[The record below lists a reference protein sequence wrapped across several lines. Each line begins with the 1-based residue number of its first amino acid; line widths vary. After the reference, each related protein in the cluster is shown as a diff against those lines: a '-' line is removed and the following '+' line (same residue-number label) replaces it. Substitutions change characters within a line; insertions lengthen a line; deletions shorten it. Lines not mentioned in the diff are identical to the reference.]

1 MSNMLDYLLWRG
13 DLSLKK
19 AAFNDIDALIL
30 SRMVY
35 TKFDN
40 IVPNGYLS
48 GIITIQEAIKQV
60 LAKTP
65 ASDHEDHKLLQLL
78 IKSPRFSGLHLCAY
92 TSHFDPVA
100 EEQFCAMTV
109 LLPDETAIALF
120 RGTDATL
127 VGWKEN
133 FNTVFLPEVPSQRSA
148 VQYLERLGNFYG
160 GYLRLAGHSKGGNL
174 AMYASVFAN
183 ALTRRRIIRVC
194 NFDGPGFREE
204 ALLQPGFAEMQSRIT
219 TYLPQSSII
228 GLLFE
233 QAEQFTI
240 IKSDNLSIF
249 QHNLYSWQI
258 LGKEFIRE
266 PALTRESLAFD
277 SAMKHFLTQMPQE
290 QREKLINSV
299 YQILENAGIKTIGQL
314 GELKNLTAI
323 FRAAKNLEP
332 ETQKA
337 LYESFR
343 FLQKRTGINKNSPA

>member
-1 MSNMLDYLLWRG
+1 MLDYLLWRG
-13 DLSLKK
+13 DLSLEK
-19 AAFNDIDALIL
+19 AEFNDIDALIL

-35 TKFDN
+35 TKFDG

-48 GIITIQEAIKQV
+48 GTITIRDAIGRILEKIP
-60 LAKTP
+60 K
-65 ASDHEDHKLLQLL
+65 SDHEDHKLLQLL
-78 IKSPRFSGLHLCAY
+78 IKSPRFGELPLCAY
-92 TSHFDPVA
+92 TSHFDQEA
-100 EEQFCAMTV
+100 QEQFCAMTV
-109 LLPDETAIALF
+109 LLPDGTAIALF

-148 VQYLERLGNFYG
+148 VQYIERLGSFFG
-160 GYLRLAGHSKGGNL
+160 GHLRLAGHSKGGNL
-174 AMYASVFAN
+174 AMYASVFASE
-183 ALTRRRIIRVC
+183 LIRRRIIRIC

-204 ALLQPGFAEMQSRIT
+204 ALLQPGFAEMQNRIT

-240 IKSDNLSIF
+240 IKSENLSIF

-266 PALTRESLAFD
+266 PGFTKESLAID

-290 QREKLINSV
+290 QREKLINSI

-343 FLQKRTGINKNSPA
+343 YLQNKERT